1 MLPKQH
7 FLFGAIFAGVLLLL
21 FPRIGLIGF
30 FLILASS
37 VLIDVDHYLY
47 YVYKKRD
54 LSLKNA
60 HNWFIRRL
68 KKFLLLSREK
78 RNKFYT
84 GIFFLHGVEVL
95 IILFFLSFI
104 LKYFLYILIG
114 FAFHIIL
121 DLVFQT
127 IYIDRIHKVSV
138 IYDYFKFRKLEFI

>member
-7 FLFGAIFAGVLLLL
+7 FLFGAIFAGALLLL

-54 LSLKNA
+54 LSLIKSY
-60 HNWFIRRL
+60 NWYIQRS
-68 KKFLLLSREK
+68 KKFLLFSWEK
-78 RNKFYT
+78 RNKFYP
-84 GIFFLHGVEVL
+84 GFLFLHGIEIL

-104 LKYFLYILIG
+104 LKYFFYILIG
-114 FAFHIIL
+114 FAFHLLL

-127 IYIDRIHKVSV
+127 IYWDRIHKVSV